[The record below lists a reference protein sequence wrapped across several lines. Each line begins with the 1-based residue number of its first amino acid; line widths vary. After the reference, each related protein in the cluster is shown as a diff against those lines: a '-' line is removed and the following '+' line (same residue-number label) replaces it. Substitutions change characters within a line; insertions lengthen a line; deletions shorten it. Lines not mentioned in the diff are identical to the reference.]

1 MLQPIADVQ
10 RADDR
15 REPFPLG
22 LPAGQQHGE
31 VDVLLSGDGRHQVEG
46 LEHEPHVIAPQ
57 DGELVIVEG
66 AEVGFADEGLP
77 RGEAVQAGHA
87 VQQRRLAGAG
97 RAHDRGQLAAFDFEV
112 DAAQRVDGGV
122 ALAVAAGQLMCFH
135 DRSGR
140 CLIFG
145 GRRHGDRL
153 GHRSPSSVGLQLF
166 TRPA

>member
-97 RAHDRGQLAAFDFEV
+97 RAHDRGVAPGGELD
-112 DAAQRVDGGV
+112 RDGIKGSHLGL
-122 ALAVAAGQLMCFH
+122 ALAVDLDRVHRPGRGLLCHFRGDGGGDGGHDVLPYPVAA
-135 DRSGR
+135 
-140 CLIFG
+140 IVT
-145 GRRHGDRL
+145 
-153 GHRSPSSVGLQLF
+153 GHAP
-166 TRPA
+166 